1 MMVMFGYIV
10 HQPHFYPV
18 AVVICAHH
26 LCGLLWCFHM
36 LSKISQ
42 KLSNIGQI
50 IHKYIAISTK
60 MPRQIHT
67 FSLKKENTLQKK
79 AGKLA
84 YLARTTPKTNG
95 LRSTFEEKREN
106 RDFYSLSKPLCQH
119 FFPATVSK
127 MFSPVGTKPPSFVL
141 WLLWLRPETF
151 LFPFLFAIAEGQKR
165 H

>member
-1 MMVMFGYIV
+1 MGKTRSR
-10 HQPHFYPV
+10 
-18 AVVICAHH
+18 
-26 LCGLLWCFHM
+26 L
-36 LSKISQ
+36 
-42 KLSNIGQI
+42 
-50 IHKYIAISTK
+50 
-60 MPRQIHT
+60 
-67 FSLKKENTLQKK
+67 SLKVSKKGFVIQERKGRKENTLQKK

-119 FFPATVSK
+119 FFSATVSK
-127 MFSPVGTKPPSFVL
+127 MFSPVGTKPPFFGFGS
-141 WLLWLRPETF
+141 RSRKPF